1 MVDDGRAGQCSPGG
15 RGVGE
20 IGLDDVYL
28 SGQRCWT
35 MSGDGPNGQ
44 SSPDKLFNDRSADRA
59 EPGDDVQFRLAHGCH
74 WGILGPG
81 LVG

>member
-1 MVDDGRAGQCSPGG
+1 MAAPANARRADGASARLASTTW
-15 RGVGE
+15 
-20 IGLDDVYL
+20 YL